1 MALVA
6 SLESGILWLLHVLL
20 IKDCPES
27 CLVQD
32 IFHFL
37 WAVKIREY
45 SLTVMIGMIKKKKK
59 VSCNEI
65 QTCWRELMNSCFLEV
80 TPCLWFRLESRA
92 LGMRSDGIPRLLF
105 TIHYKSWPSE
115 SRSLSVYILG
125 TLVLQNWKKARNKVC
140 MSDLLVSSQIFLFF
154 YPVFSTS
161 FSNHLVSIPRGSY
174 YFF

>member
-1 MALVA
+1 M
-6 SLESGILWLLHVLL
+6 SRILLGSRYFPFPLSS
-20 IKDCPES
+20 ENQG
-27 CLVQD
+27 VQFSSYD
-32 IFHFL
+32 KNDL
-37 WAVKIREY
+37 
-45 SLTVMIGMIKKKKK
+45 KKK

-80 TPCLWFRLESRA
+80 TPCLWFRWESRA
-92 LGMRSDGIPRLLF
+92 LGMRSDGTPRLLF

-115 SRSLSVYILG
+115 SHSLSVYILG